1 MAAAINT
8 TPPAAVAA
16 AIASHPPAAAACI
29 DDDGEAAL
37 RDRADHA
44 LQLRP
49 PLRLRPAPRLLP
61 QDPRRWQIQQSQ
73 GFLIL
78 SLSFSLFFLIFFLV
92 ISRSLTLSSLVN
104 SLGVRADLPWAGG
117 FLHAPPLSPHPGEV
131 ALPTPHCHDLQSS
144 RVDS

>member
-78 SLSFSLFFLIFFLV
+78 SLSFSLFFSDFFFGYL
-92 ISRSLTLSSLVN
+92 SLTHAVL
-104 SLGVRADLPWAGG
+104 LGEFVRATRR
-117 FLHAPPLSPHPGEV
+117 F
-131 ALPTPHCHDLQSS
+131 ALGWRISTRAASISAS
-144 RVDS
+144 R

>member
-1 MAAAINT
+1 MAAATNT

-78 SLSFSLFFLIFFLV
+78 SLSFSLFFLIFFFGYL
-92 ISRSLTLSSLVN
+92 SLTHAVL
-104 SLGVRADLPWAGG
+104 LGEFVRGTRR
-117 FLHAPPLSPHPGEV
+117 F
-131 ALPTPHCHDLQSS
+131 ALGWRISTRAASISAS
-144 RVDS
+144 R